1 MTPER
6 EEKKHKKFIIEFTFR
21 NYLRLTFWKVCI
33 FHALMYNGT
42 LHLPGRECLVF
53 PSSVAQVSPKGT
65 HEETL
70 RKKHQD
76 FHY

>member
-1 MTPER
+1 MAPER
-6 EEKKHKKFIIEFTFR
+6 EKKTKCIIEFTFR

-33 FHALMYNGT
+33 FHAFMYNCT
-42 LHLPGRECLVF
+42 LYLPGRECLVF

-70 RKKHQD
+70 RKKHQE
-76 FHY
+76 FQ